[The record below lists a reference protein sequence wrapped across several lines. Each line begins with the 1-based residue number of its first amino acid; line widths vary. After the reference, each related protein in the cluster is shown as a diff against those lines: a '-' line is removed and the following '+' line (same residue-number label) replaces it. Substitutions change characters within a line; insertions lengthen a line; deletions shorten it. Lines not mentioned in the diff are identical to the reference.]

1 MLSYPEW
8 IAFFML
14 AIATTFSP
22 GPAVLLAIR
31 NGTEVGFKRALNAI
45 AGNFC
50 AMLTYALL
58 ATIGV
63 AAVFSTFPMLAVWA
77 QILGGGYL
85 VLLGLKL
92 LFKMKSV
99 GAYTSGTKTKI
110 SGRAKLFFEAYVVGI
125 SNPKALLFYS
135 ALFPQFVKPGD
146 LIFVQS
152 ASLALTFSFCSF
164 IALCFYSWLA
174 GRVITKFSPEGAWN
188 LTNRC
193 SGVLFIFLGGGLVF
207 NSTMR

>member
-1 MLSYPEW
+1 MFSYAEW
-8 IAFFML
+8 ITFSML
-14 AIATTFSP
+14 AIAATFSP

-31 NGTEVGFKRALNAI
+31 NGTEMGFKHSPNAI
-45 AGNFC
+45 AGNIC
-50 AMLTYALL
+50 AILTYALL

-63 AAVFSTFPMLAVWA
+63 SVVFSAFPMFALWA

-85 VLLGLKL
+85 VFLGLKL
-92 LFKMKSV
+92 LSKKTLS
-99 GAYTSGTKTKI
+99 ACTSDIKTKT

-146 LIFVQS
+146 LVFIQS
-152 ASLALTFSFCSF
+152 ASLALIFSFCSF
-164 IALCFYSWLA
+164 IALCFYSWIA
-174 GRVITKFSPEGAWN
+174 SRVITKFSSEGALN

-193 SGVLFIFLGGGLVF
+193 SGVLFIFLGGSLIL
-207 NSTMR
+207 NSALR